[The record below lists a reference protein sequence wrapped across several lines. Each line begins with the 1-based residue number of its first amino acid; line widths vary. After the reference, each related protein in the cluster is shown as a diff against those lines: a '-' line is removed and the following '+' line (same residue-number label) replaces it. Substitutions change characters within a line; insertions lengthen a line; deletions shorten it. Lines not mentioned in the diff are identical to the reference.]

1 MKEVKK
7 IIAVLCKNIDNY
19 QERVQLALSKIDRE
33 RIPLKQADR
42 ELYNEIEQE
51 ILNYLDEQEISYDY
65 NECFEDVIDDILYTT
80 NN

>member
-1 MKEVKK
+1 MKEIKK
-7 IIAVLCKNIDNY
+7 NIAVLCKNNIDNY

-42 ELYNEIEQE
+42 DLYNEIEQE

-65 NECFEDVIDDILYTT
+65 NECFDDIIDDILYT